1 LRSTD
6 EFYIRGFDDYEDV
19 PVPFKIAGK
28 VPVPAGQYHW
38 TNGSIYIQTANSRP
52 IFGQLDVLCCSYYN
66 GHQLRAALQLDMRP
80 NATFQFAPK
89 YTYTYLDLP
98 GGLLNIHAL
107 SISFITNFT
116 PDMQLY
122 TELQYDNVSEK
133 FALSIRYRW
142 EYEPGQ
148 EFFASLGQS
157 ALIPGQEFV
166 SRTTQAVIRLGHT
179 FRY

>member
-1 LRSTD
+1 
-6 EFYIRGFDDYEDV
+6 
-19 PVPFKIAGK
+19 
-28 VPVPAGQYHW
+28 
-38 TNGSIYIQTANSRP
+38 
-52 IFGQLDVLCCSYYN
+52 
-66 GHQLRAALQLDMRP
+66 M
-80 NATFQFAPK
+80 
-89 YTYTYLDLP
+89 P

-107 SISFITNFT
+107 SLSLLTNFT

-142 EYEPGQ
+142 EYQPGQ
-148 EFFASLGQS
+148 EFFASVGQS

-166 SRTTQAVIRLGHT
+166 SRATQAVIRLGHT

>member
-1 LRSTD
+1 MVLR
-6 EFYIRGFDDYEDV
+6 
-19 PVPFKIAGK
+19 
-28 VPVPAGQYHW
+28 
-38 TNGSIYIQTANSRP
+38 RP
-52 IFGQLDVLCCSYYN
+52 LPISGRLDVLCCSYYN
-66 GHQLRAALQLDMRP
+66 GNQLKATLRLDMRP

-107 SISFITNFT
+107 AIDFITNFT

-133 FALSIRYRW
+133 FALSLRYRW

-148 EFFASLGQS
+148 EFFVSVGQS
-157 ALIPGQEFV
+157 ALIPGQEFTP
-166 SRTTQAVIRLGHT
+166 RTTQAVIRLGHT